1 MLLFRMLNPL
11 FLCEF
16 VINCFLCS
24 KSWFMKI
31 KYFII
36 TFFILI
42 SCNNYTKPGKEEY
55 LEDLQKWKE
64 QRLQRL
70 KSENGWLNLAGLYW
84 LKEGE
89 NTFGSDSSNSIVFPP
104 EAPPIG
110 GKIIKSGDSVY
121 FRSSPDSEIK
131 INGKLQN
138 FALLNPDPSGNPDL
152 MEYKSLVWYIIKRD
166 NMYGIRLRDYDHP
179 RIKKL
184 DHIPAFDPDLKWRKT
199 AEFIPF
205 DEPDTVLVPTVIGVD
220 ENYISPGKL
229 VFRHKGKEYELLP
242 FKAGEGFFIIIGDKT
257 SAVETYPAGRFV
269 YTKLPD
275 KNNEVILDF
284 NKAYNP
290 PCAFSPYA
298 TCPLPPPE
306 NRLDLRIDAGEKEV
320 HLK

>member
-1 MLLFRMLNPL
+1 M
-11 FLCEF
+11 
-16 VINCFLCS
+16 
-24 KSWFMKI
+24 
-31 KYFII
+31 
-36 TFFILI
+36 I
-42 SCNNYTKPGKEEY
+42 SCNNSTKPDKEEY
-55 LEDLQKWKE
+55 LEDLQKWQE

-70 KSENGWLNLAGLYW
+70 KSDKGWLNLAGLYW

-89 NTFGSDSSNSIVFPP
+89 NTFGSDSSNSIVFPA
-104 EAPPIG
+104 EAPSHA
-110 GKIIKSGDSVY
+110 GKIIKSGDSIY
-121 FRSSPDSEIK
+121 FRASPDSEIK

-138 FALLNPDPSGNPDL
+138 SALLKPDASGNPDL
-152 MEYKSLVWYIIKRD
+152 MEYKSLAWYIIKRD
-166 NMYGIRLRDYDHP
+166 SMYGIRLRDYDHP

-184 DHIPAFDPDLKWRKT
+184 DRIPSFDPDLKWRKT

-220 ENYISPGKL
+220 ESYISPGKL

-242 FKAGEGFFIIIGDKT
+242 FKVGEGFFIIIGDKT
-257 SAVETYPAGRFV
+257 SAVETYPAGRFM
-269 YTKLPD
+269 YTELPD
-275 KNNEVILDF
+275 KNKNVILDF

-298 TCPLPPPE
+298 TCPLPPQE